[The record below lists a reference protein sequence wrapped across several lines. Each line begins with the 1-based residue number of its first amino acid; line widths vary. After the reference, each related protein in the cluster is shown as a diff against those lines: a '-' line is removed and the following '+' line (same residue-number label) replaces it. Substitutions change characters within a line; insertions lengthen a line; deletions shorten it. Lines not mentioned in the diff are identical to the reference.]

1 FLDLDQPPHP
11 PPSNKHTNQT
21 PPAHQ
26 NKTFIQ
32 ALDNANKIPLSQLLV
47 SCLKGDTISVTI
59 PEEEYLF
66 GLESC
71 KNHLHGRFLL
81 PKGQWKLTPIGK
93 GFFELAFS
101 SLEDQRKVLFVDSWE
116 ISLGLLRVF
125 SWSLDFNSQKVRLSY
140 AQCLIRIVSLP
151 QEYWRPNILFSIPR
165 GVGTPL
171 LLDDAIIKRTFG
183 HYAHVLVDLDLSG
196 ELRDQVLVERS
207 GYAFFVTITYERLP
221 HFYFNCKN
229 IGHIVANC
237 KSSIQ
242 HAKEPL
248 GHCQGALKNNS
259 KKLLVVY

>member
-1 FLDLDQPPHP
+1 MILGVGPESGGRGPDGLFG
-11 PPSNKHTNQT
+11 
-21 PPAHQ
+21 
-26 NKTFIQ
+26 
-32 ALDNANKIPLSQLLV
+32 
-47 SCLKGDTISVTI
+47 GDTISVTI
-59 PEEEYLF
+59 PEEEYLS

-81 PKGQWKLTPIGK
+81 PKGSKK
-93 GFFELAFS
+93 GPFCRLLGNFTGLIAS
-101 SLEDQRKVLFVDSWE
+101 VLM
-116 ISLGLLRVF
+116 
-125 SWSLDFNSQKVRLSY
+125 
-140 AQCLIRIVSLP
+140 
-151 QEYWRPNILFSIPR
+151 EYWRPNILFSIPR

-183 HYAHVLVDLDLSG
+183 HHAHVLVDLDLSG
-196 ELRDQVLVERS
+196 ELRDQVLMERS

-229 IGHIVANC
+229 IGHIVANY

-248 GHCQGALKNNS
+248 GHWQGALKNNS